1 MSAVEVV
8 LATEQPRTLRLE
20 RELGDGAEAI
30 VYEAEPDLAVK
41 LFHSPSVEVTRRLES
56 MMALARA
63 DDFLNDAAHP
73 ELAWPTALVHDA
85 DGREVVGYAMRRV
98 GSPDFFPLTLLFS
111 HRHRQDQL
119 GEVSWRFFIGVSRN
133 LTGLMATLH
142 DRGLVLGDISPRNV
156 VVNRDGMLTFLDC
169 DSMQFVAPGSGERF
183 ECRMKTPEYTA
194 PELQSDDTVAERTPE
209 TDCFSL
215 ALLIYRLL
223 LMGDHAYTGIP
234 RDAPPDEDLCIE
246 DKILSGHAYLVR
258 PDEIDVPANA
268 YDPALLPPGV
278 FELSRRTFGVGHAVP
293 SARPTAAEWLAA
305 LDAAADELQLCPKER
320 LHVYSGHLPACPWC
334 ARAAAGKP
342 DPFVGGRVVVE
353 TPRPRVPAAVT
364 ALLLAVVL
372 IALLILLL

>member
-8 LATEQPRTLRLE
+8 LATEQPRPLRLE
-20 RELGDGAEAI
+20 RELGSGGEAV
-30 VYEAEPDLAVK
+30 VYEAGPELAVK
-41 LFHSPSVEVTRRLES
+41 LYHRPSDDVARRLEG
-56 MMALARA
+56 MLALACA
-63 DDFLNDAAHP
+63 DDFLNEAAHP
-73 ELAWPTALVHDA
+73 ELAWPTALVRDA

-98 GSPDFFPLTLLFS
+98 GSPDFFPLALLFS
-111 HRHRQDQL
+111 HRHRQEQL
-119 GEVSWRFFIGVSRN
+119 GEVSWRFFVGVSRN

-142 DRGLVLGDISPRNV
+142 DRGLVLGDVSPNNV

-183 ECRMKTPEYTA
+183 ACAMKTLEYTA
-194 PELQSDDTVAERTPE
+194 PELQGDDEGAEHTPE
-209 TDCFSL
+209 SDCFSL
-215 ALLIYRLL
+215 ALLICRLL

-234 RDAPPDEDLCIE
+234 RDAPLDDDLRIP
-246 DKILSGHAYLVR
+246 DKIVSGHSYLVR
-258 PDEIDVPANA
+258 PDEINLPANT
-268 YDPALLPPGV
+268 YDPALLPPRV
-278 FELSRRTFGVGHAVP
+278 LELSRRTFGTGHAVP
-293 SARPTAAEWLAA
+293 GARPAAAEWLAA
-305 LDAAADELQLCPKER
+305 LDAAADELQICPKER

-342 DPFVGGRVVVE
+342 DPFLGGRVVVE